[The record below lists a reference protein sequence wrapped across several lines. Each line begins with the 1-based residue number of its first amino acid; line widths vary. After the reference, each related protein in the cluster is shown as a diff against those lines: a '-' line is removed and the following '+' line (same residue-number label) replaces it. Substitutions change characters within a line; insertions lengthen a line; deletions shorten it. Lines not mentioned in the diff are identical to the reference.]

1 MEHLAD
7 RRAVGR
13 DAVIAGEG
21 EVRPTARR
29 GPVHRRQHR
38 LRGAS
43 NQQGEVFPGGHQR
56 RAVLGE
62 HVQVRPGAERPAR
75 TREDDDAH
83 LLARDDHA
91 HGFKDFVAHRAVERV
106 ELVGPVQGDGGDP
119 ARDLHGDAL
128 VGGHQTRS
136 TIIAMPWPT
145 PIHIVA
151 KP

>member
-13 DAVIAGEG
+13 EAVVAGER
-21 EVRPTARR
+21 EVGATACR
-29 GPVHRRQHR
+29 GTVHRRQHR

-43 NQQGEVFPGGHQR
+43 NQQGKVFPRGHQR

-62 HVQVRPGAERPAR
+62 HVQVRSGAERPAR
-75 TREDDDAH
+75 AREDDDAH

-91 HGFKDFVAHRAVERV
+91 HGFKNFVAHRAIDCV
-106 ELVGPVQGDGGDP
+106 ELVGAVQGDGGDP
-119 ARDLHGDAL
+119 ARDLHGDAI